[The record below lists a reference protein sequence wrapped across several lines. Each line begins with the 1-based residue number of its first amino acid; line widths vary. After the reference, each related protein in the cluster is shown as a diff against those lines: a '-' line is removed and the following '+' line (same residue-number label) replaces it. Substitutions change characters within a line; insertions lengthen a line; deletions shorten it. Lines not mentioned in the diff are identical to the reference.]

1 MILIIIL
8 SILAGASTVIA
19 RNINSSLAEK
29 IGLVQG
35 TFYNYVTGLAGGI
48 LVFLISREFMNFSYD
63 TVKSVPFWAYL
74 GGLLG
79 VMVVSS
85 SNIVTPKV
93 PAFYLTLLM
102 FIGQLFSGIVVDYFN
117 EGILSKG
124 KLIGGILILAG
135 LTYNLFV
142 DKKNPTEIEK
152 ELV

>member
-29 IGLVQG
+29 IGMVQG
-35 TFYNYVTGLAGGI
+35 TFYNYVTGLIGGI

-63 TVKSVPFWAYL
+63 ALKSVPFWAYL
-74 GGLLG
+74 GGVLG
-79 VMVVSS
+79 VLVVSS

-102 FIGQLFSGIVVDYFN
+102 FIGQLFSGIVVDYFK
-117 EGILSKG
+117 EGVISTG
-124 KLIGGILILAG
+124 RLIGGVLILSG

-142 DKKNPTEIEK
+142 DKKIAKAT
-152 ELV
+152 